1 MITYSK
7 EAQKS
12 YIENIE
18 RLQKELAKV
27 PTDVIGYTDMTWLIS
42 TALADLKKTVEKEHE
57 AEA

>member
-1 MITYSK
+1 MITYTK

-18 RLQKELAKV
+18 RLQRELAEV
-27 PTDVIGYTDMTWLIS
+27 PTNVIGYTDINWLIG
-42 TALADLKKTVEKEHE
+42 TALADLKKTVEKEHK